1 MQNTLAVISLNRIR
15 ANANAVKNAAN
26 VPLIAVVKD
35 DAYGHGAPEVAHC
48 IKDCVSAFAVSTAD
62 EGAAL
67 RVGGISKEI
76 LTLTPPLCEE
86 EVLRTAGYSLTA
98 SVTSLAVLN
107 LIARTCK
114 KHCCKLRAHLAVN
127 TGMNRYGFRPERVRD
142 ACRKAR
148 RVGLEITGVY
158 SHFYLPQDE
167 RARVAQRALFE
178 TACERVREYFPDCIR
193 HISATGG
200 LLAGVC
206 YDAVRAGLSLY
217 GYLPSG
223 FEGAAEVSPAMK
235 IYATV
240 AQAGTHTG
248 GGIGYRKA
256 EKAYRKIRTLR
267 LGYGD
272 GFFRSGGGIAAGE
285 LCMDACVQE
294 GGGRLGER
302 KLVLENVSEYARACG
317 TTEYEVLVNIAKKA
331 VKIYV

>member
-1 MQNTLAVISLNRIR
+1 
-15 ANANAVKNAAN
+15 
-26 VPLIAVVKD
+26 
-35 DAYGHGAPEVAHC
+35 
-48 IKDCVSAFAVSTAD
+48 
-62 EGAAL
+62 
-67 RVGGISKEI
+67 
-76 LTLTPPLCEE
+76 
-86 EVLRTAGYSLTA
+86 
-98 SVTSLAVLN
+98 
-107 LIARTCK
+107 
-114 KHCCKLRAHLAVN
+114 
-127 TGMNRYGFRPERVRD
+127 MNRYGFRPERVRD

-148 RVGLEITGVY
+148 RAGLEITGVY

-200 LLAGVC
+200 LLAGDC